1 MEKDQRMK
9 NVIVKFR
16 EYYTEASSTEKGVI
30 EYLLENPEKVAEMG
44 LRELAKATYVSSS
57 TITRL
62 CHKAGFSQYK
72 DFQKSLIYENALR
85 KETITGKNCEIAK
98 DDKLEQLVDKII
110 YKSIVSLEDTKAL
123 IDIETLDKS
132 VSVMMAAQRIAFFG
146 MGASLLVGKDAYLK
160 FLRINKNC
168 MANED
173 IHMQMVQAK
182 NLSNRDAAVIISYSG
197 MTKEIVQ
204 CAEIERNAGAPVIA
218 VTCFRESPL
227 SKLANY
233 NLYVSATEFEF
244 QTGKLA
250 SRLSQLA
257 VIDMLYSACIQHE
270 YEACMQYLKHN
281 YIPKTAKEREGE
293 DDD

>member
-1 MEKDQRMK
+1 MK

-16 EYYTEASSTEKGVI
+16 EYYSEASSTEKGVI
-30 EYLLENPEKVAEMG
+30 EYLLGNPEKVAEMG

-62 CHKAGFSQYK
+62 CHKAGFGQYK

-98 DDKLEQLVDKII
+98 DDSLEQLIDKII

-123 IDIETLDKS
+123 IDLETLDKS
-132 VSVMMAAQRIAFFG
+132 VSLMMAAQKIAFFG
-146 MGASLLVGKDAYLK
+146 IGASLLVGKDAYLK
-160 FLRINKNC
+160 FLRVNKNC
-168 MANED
+168 MASED
-173 IHMQMVQAK
+173 FHMQMVQAK
-182 NLSNRDAAVIISYSG
+182 NLTNKDVAVIISFSG
-197 MTKEIVQ
+197 MTKEIVR
-204 CAEIERNAGAPVIA
+204 CAELAKEGGAPIIA

-227 SKLANY
+227 SKLADC

-257 VIDMLYSACIQHE
+257 VIDMLYSAYIQRN
-270 YEACMQYLKHN
+270 YEECMHYLKHT
-281 YIPKTAKEREGE
+281 YIPKAANETEGE
-293 DDD
+293 DDV

>member
-1 MEKDQRMK
+1 
-9 NVIVKFR
+9 
-16 EYYTEASSTEKGVI
+16 
-30 EYLLENPEKVAEMG
+30 
-44 LRELAKATYVSSS
+44 
-57 TITRL
+57 
-62 CHKAGFSQYK
+62 
-72 DFQKSLIYENALR
+72 
-85 KETITGKNCEIAK
+85 
-98 DDKLEQLVDKII
+98 
-110 YKSIVSLEDTKAL
+110 
-123 IDIETLDKS
+123 
-132 VSVMMAAQRIAFFG
+132 MMAAQRIAFFG

-204 CAEIERNAGAPVIA
+204 CAEIARNAGAPVIA